1 LALIAD
7 IFESVKNAFG
17 GIQDRWTTYGD
28 WTEAKTQEIIDS
40 IVYLAETT
48 PTTGALAL
56 VPGGEVLPGKLAEI
70 AAGVQDDAE
79 MLAVKVFDYWTSLL
93 NAALGQLNIDA
104 PDNLDTLRLGDPFVI
119 QSLLNVQGRQAQER
133 VALAIGAIN
142 TVLAIGNAISAIA
155 EAASAG
161 TVRSFSEAVQ
171 SWIWANGLGQLGSM
185 AYQPQLDASVNP
197 LLTRL
202 YNQRSQTR
210 IPDAGDLIRFQLRE
224 VYDPIRR
231 EELLQGEPR
240 PTFNT
245 YMEQN
250 GYSEYHSDS
259 FWAAHWVL
267 PSISQL
273 NEMLFRGVID
283 SATWRRFVQ
292 YNDYDPSSIPRLEQI
307 IYRPFTRVDARRMAS
322 LGVLSREELLQ
333 AYADVGY
340 YAETRQVGDR
350 YVAVWKEAGYDPTID
365 KAQALAIWTAM
376 FNAMPILRS
385 RYRNGWINADELR
398 VELAATGLPEA
409 AVEER
414 YEMIVKASKEE
425 RAAPEKDLTRALVVR
440 AWKLRLISFVQAQF
454 LLRRMGYDFNEGEL
468 ILKVQS
474 MPDDPLAYV
483 NTALGAR
490 LLANGTG
497 SGVGGEEP
505 PEDMF
510 PELEG

>member
-1 LALIAD
+1 LGLIAD
-7 IFESVKNAFG
+7 IVESVKDAWG

-28 WTEAKTQEIIDS
+28 WTEEHRDRIIAGMLE
-40 IVYLAETT
+40 VARETEYQDM
-48 PTTGALAL
+48 LAL
-56 VPGGEVLPGKLAEI
+56 LPGGNLVDSRLGEWALDRAMGPKELLSKTFRLWSDI
-70 AAGVQDDAE
+70 
-79 MLAVKVFDYWTSLL
+79 L
-93 NAALGQLNIDA
+93 NAALERLNIDA

-119 QSLLNVQGRQAQER
+119 QSLLAAQGGQAQDR
-133 VALAIGAIN
+133 VAVAVGAIN
-142 TVLAIGNAISAIA
+142 IVLAMGNTFSVVA
-155 EAASAG
+155 EAVSAG
-161 TVRSFSEAVQ
+161 VVRSVAEAVQ
-171 SWIWANGLGQLGSM
+171 SWIWANGLGQLASM

-202 YNQRSQTR
+202 YNQKSQTR

-224 VYDPIRR
+224 VYDPVRR

-267 PSISQL
+267 PSVTQL

-283 SATWRRFVQ
+283 SDTWRRFVQ

-322 LGVLSREELLQ
+322 LGVLSRQELLQ
-333 AYADVGY
+333 SYADNGY

-350 YVAVWKEAGYDPTID
+350 YVAVWKEVGYDPTID
-365 KAQALAIWTAM
+365 KAQALTIWTNM
-376 FNAMPILRS
+376 FNAMPSLRS
-385 RYRNGWINADELR
+385 RYRNGWIDADDLRLEL
-398 VELAATGLPEA
+398 VATGLPEA
-409 AVEER
+409 AVDER
-414 YEMIVKASKEE
+414 YQMIVKAAKEE

-490 LLANGTG
+490 LLANGIG
-497 SGVGGEEP
+497 SGMGGEEP